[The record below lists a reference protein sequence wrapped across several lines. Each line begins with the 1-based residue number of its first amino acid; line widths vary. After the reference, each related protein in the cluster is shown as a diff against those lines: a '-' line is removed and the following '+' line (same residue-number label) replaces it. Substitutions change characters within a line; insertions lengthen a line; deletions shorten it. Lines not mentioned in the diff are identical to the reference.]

1 MNGEPIWVVGATRS
15 GKTAFLVSQFRAW
28 AQSGARSFGDL
39 TRDSGRTLEL
49 RQSTPTQG
57 AAAALPRPLMQPADA
72 SMPGVLVLTAIGDN
86 RIDLLDRLTAATQSK
101 VPLHSTTPLGF
112 FQEEVMLFWSLLIQ
126 QLDLKAQ
133 FPIRLSPENEQA
145 LAAQLWQADLDRTIG
160 QQAGTT
166 EVRLVR
172 RLLDLLQLAALAG
185 IPLADIPVM
194 LEQGLAGQGDQLPL
208 PDADVGEL
216 LQRWQRWCLEGGL
229 LTYGIIAELY
239 WQYLLPNPT
248 YQRHLAQRYQI
259 VLADDVDEYPA
270 IARTLF
276 DVLLD
281 AGATGLF
288 TYNPDGAVRLGLGA
302 DPAYLAG
309 LADRC
314 RIETLSARSVPALG
328 NDLGD
333 AIVALVTDPIFFA
346 SLPESIQAIQTTSR
360 AQLLR
365 RTAEV
370 IVDAVQTKQLQPRD
384 IAVIAPGVDAIA
396 RYSLT
401 EILTKHQI
409 PVESL
414 NDQRPLTSS
423 PIIRA
428 LLTLLTLVY
437 PGLGRLVDRD
447 AVAEMLVVLSQQSAV
462 SGQQSAVSS
471 QRSAVSSQQ
480 AEPTQHSTLE
490 TQNSPLSFILHPS
503 SFSIDPV
510 RAGLL
515 ADYCFVPH
523 PDRPRLLPATT
534 FPRWDRLG
542 YQASNAYQAIVQ
554 WIEAQQGQLEQ
565 RLIPNAVSLLDRAIQ
580 HFLFGGGSLP
590 FEQLSALRQLIEA
603 AQHYWEVDGR
613 LRRSQRFDAPAYMTV
628 SRFIQLL
635 QSGTVTANP
644 YPVRPIGPNSNAVL
658 LANVFQYRS
667 SRRAHRWQFWMDA
680 GSPRWLSGVDS
691 LFGAPLFLQGWSGR
705 AWTAADMMDA
715 NERRLRRILL
725 DLLGRTEERVYLCHS
740 DLATNGQ
747 EQTGVLLSLVNA
759 ALPLDTVSLTAAL

>member
-1 MNGEPIWVVGATRS
+1 MNSEPIWVSGATRS
-15 GKTAFLVSQFRAW
+15 GKTAYLVNQFRTWIQSGLTQHGTPGGRSTEVLNGTTERGSPLLPPTSLHSSVPPLVSF
-28 AQSGARSFGDL
+28 
-39 TRDSGRTLEL
+39 
-49 RQSTPTQG
+49 STTPEG
-57 AAAALPRPLMQPADA
+57 V
-72 SMPGVLVLTAIGDN
+72 PGVLVLAAIGDN
-86 RIDLLDRLTAATQSK
+86 RIELVDRLTAATQGK
-101 VPLHSTTPLGF
+101 VTLHSTTPLGF
-112 FQEEVMLFWSLLIQ
+112 FQSEVTLFWSLLIQ

-133 FPIRLSPENEQA
+133 FPVRLAPENEQA
-145 LAAQLWQADLDRTIG
+145 LAAQLWRSELDQAIG
-160 QQAGTT
+160 QQTSLT

-185 IPLADIPVM
+185 IPIADIPVI
-194 LEQGLAGQGDQLPL
+194 LEQGLAGQNEALPF
-208 PDADVGEL
+208 PEAEVGEL
-216 LQRWQRWCLEGGL
+216 LQHWQNWCLSQGL
-229 LTYGIIAELY
+229 LTYGIIAGLY

-248 YQRHLAQRYQI
+248 YQRYLAQRYQV

-270 IARTLF
+270 IARSVFET
-276 DVLLD
+276 LLD
-281 AGATGLF
+281 AGAAAIF

-314 RIETLSARSVPALG
+314 RIETLTDRPVHCLG
-328 NDLGD
+328 DDLGD
-333 AIVALVTDPIFFA
+333 AVVALATDPIFFA
-346 SLPESIQAIQTTSR
+346 SLPDAIQAIQTTSR

-370 IVDAVQTKQLQPRD
+370 IIEAVQTQQVQPRE
-384 IAVIAPGVDAIA
+384 IVVIAPGVDAIA

-401 EILTKHQI
+401 EMLGKHQI

-437 PGLGRLVDRD
+437 PSLGRLVDRE
-447 AVAEMLVVLSQQSAV
+447 AVAEMLVVLSQQPENNS
-462 SGQQSAVSS
+462 QQSAVSS
-471 QRSAVSSQQ
+471 QQS
-480 AEPTQHSTLE
+480 ELTQHSPSSL
-490 TQNSPLSFILHPS
+490 ILYPS

-515 ADYCFVPH
+515 ADYCFAPH
-523 PDRPRLLPATT
+523 PDRPRLLPVTT

-554 WIEAQQGQLEQ
+554 WIAAQQSQLEQ

-580 HFLFGGGSLP
+580 HFLFGGGALP
-590 FEQLSALRQLIEA
+590 FEQLSALRQLIET

-628 SRFIQLL
+628 SCFVQLL
-635 QSGTVTANP
+635 QSDTVTANP
-644 YPVRPIGPNSNAVL
+644 YPVRPIGPDSNAVL

-667 SRRAHRWQFWMDA
+667 SRRTHRWQFWLDA

-691 LFGAPLFLQGWSGR
+691 LFGAPLFLQSWSGR
-705 AWTAADMMDA
+705 AWTSADAMDA

-725 DLLGRTEERVYLCHS
+725 DLLGRTEERIYLCHS

-759 ALPLDTVSLTAAL
+759 AVPLDTGLLTG

>member
-1 MNGEPIWVVGATRS
+1 MNSEPIWVLGATRS
-15 GKTAFLVSQFRAW
+15 GKTAYLVNQFRTW
-28 AQSGARSFGDL
+28 IQSGLTQHGTPVGRSTGVL
-39 TRDSGRTLEL
+39 NGTTER
-49 RQSTPTQG
+49 
-57 AAAALPRPLMQPADA
+57 ALPLRPPTSLHSSVPPV
-72 SMPGVLVLTAIGDN
+72 SFSTTSEGVPGVLVLAAIGDN
-86 RIDLLDRLTAATQSK
+86 RIELVDRLTAATQGK
-101 VPLHSTTPLGF
+101 VSLHSTTPLGF
-112 FQEEVMLFWSLLIQ
+112 FQSEVTLFWSLLIQ

-133 FPIRLSPENEQA
+133 FPVRLAPENEQA
-145 LAAQLWQADLDRTIG
+145 LAAQLWRSELDAAIG
-160 QQAGTT
+160 QQTSLT

-185 IPLADIPVM
+185 ISIADIPVM
-194 LEQGLAGQGDQLPL
+194 LEQGLAGQNEALPF
-208 PDADVGEL
+208 PEAAVGEL
-216 LQRWQRWCLEGGL
+216 LQRWQNWCLSQGL
-229 LTYGIIAELY
+229 LTYGILAGLY
-239 WQYLLPNPT
+239 WQHLLPNPT
-248 YQRHLAQRYQI
+248 YQHYLAQRYQ
-259 VLADDVDEYPA
+259 VLLADDVDEYPA
-270 IARTLF
+270 IVRSVFET
-276 DVLLD
+276 LLD
-281 AGATGLF
+281 AGAAAIF

-314 RIETLSARSVPALG
+314 RIETLTDRPLPCLG

-333 AIVALVTDPIFFA
+333 AVVALVTDPIFFA
-346 SLPESIQAIQTTSR
+346 SLPDAIQAIQTTSR

-370 IVDAVQTKQLQPRD
+370 IIEAVQTQQVQPRD
-384 IAVIAPGVDAIA
+384 MVVIAPGVDAIA

-401 EILTKHQI
+401 EMLGKHQI

-437 PGLGRLVDRD
+437 PSLGRLVDRE
-447 AVAEMLVVLSQQSAV
+447 AVAEMLVVLSQQPA
-462 SGQQSAVSS
+462 SGQQPAASH
-471 QRSAVSSQQ
+471 
-480 AEPTQHSTLE
+480 P
-490 TQNSPLSFILHPS
+490 SPLTPHPS
-503 SFSIDPV
+503 LIDPV

-515 ADYCFVPH
+515 ADYCFAPH
-523 PDRPRLLPATT
+523 PDRPRLLPVTT

-554 WIEAQQGQLEQ
+554 WIATQQSQLEQ

-580 HFLFGGGSLP
+580 HFLFGGGALP
-590 FEQLSALRQLIEA
+590 FEQLSALRQLIET

-628 SRFIQLL
+628 SRFVQLL
-635 QSGTVTANP
+635 QSDTVTANP
-644 YPVRPIGPNSNAVL
+644 YPVRPIGPDSNAVL

-667 SRRAHRWQFWMDA
+667 SRRFHRWQFWLDA

-705 AWTAADMMDA
+705 AWTSADAMDA

-725 DLLGRTEERVYLCHS
+725 DLLGRTEQRIYLCHS

-759 ALPLDTVSLTAAL
+759 AVPLETGLWQKDEG

>member
-1 MNGEPIWVVGATRS
+1 M
-15 GKTAFLVSQFRAW
+15 
-28 AQSGARSFGDL
+28 
-39 TRDSGRTLEL
+39 
-49 RQSTPTQG
+49 
-57 AAAALPRPLMQPADA
+57 
-72 SMPGVLVLTAIGDN
+72 
-86 RIDLLDRLTAATQSK
+86 
-101 VPLHSTTPLGF
+101 
-112 FQEEVMLFWSLLIQ
+112 
-126 QLDLKAQ
+126 
-133 FPIRLSPENEQA
+133 
-145 LAAQLWQADLDRTIG
+145 
-160 QQAGTT
+160 
-166 EVRLVR
+166 R

-194 LEQGLAGQGDQLPL
+194 LEQGLAGQGEQLPL

-216 LQRWQRWCLEGGL
+216 LERWQRWCLEGGL
-229 LTYGIIAELY
+229 LTYGIIAGLY

-248 YQRHLAQRYQI
+248 YQQHLAQRYSI

-270 IARTLF
+270 IARSLF
-276 DVLLD
+276 DALLD
-281 AGATGLF
+281 AGARAIF

-302 DPAYLAG
+302 DPAHLAG

-314 RIETLSARSVPALG
+314 HVETLPERPVTCLG
-328 NDLGD
+328 NELGD

-370 IVDAVQTKQLQPRD
+370 IIDAVQTKQVQPRD

-401 EILTKHQI
+401 EILTNHQI

-447 AVAEMLVVLSQQSAV
+447 AVAEMLVVLSQQP
-462 SGQQSAVSS
+462 
-471 QRSAVSSQQ
+471 AVSSQQ
-480 AEPTQHSTLE
+480 SEL
-490 TQNSPLSFILHPS
+490 TQNSKLKTQNSLPSLIPHPS

-554 WIEAQQGQLEQ
+554 WIETQQGQLEQ

-590 FEQLSALRQLIEA
+590 F
-603 AQHYWEVDGR
+603 
-613 LRRSQRFDAPAYMTV
+613 
-628 SRFIQLL
+628 
-635 QSGTVTANP
+635 
-644 YPVRPIGPNSNAVL
+644 
-658 LANVFQYRS
+658 
-667 SRRAHRWQFWMDA
+667 
-680 GSPRWLSGVDS
+680 
-691 LFGAPLFLQGWSGR
+691 
-705 AWTAADMMDA
+705 
-715 NERRLRRILL
+715 
-725 DLLGRTEERVYLCHS
+725 
-740 DLATNGQ
+740 
-747 EQTGVLLSLVNA
+747 
-759 ALPLDTVSLTAAL
+759 

>member
-1 MNGEPIWVVGATRS
+1 M
-15 GKTAFLVSQFRAW
+15 
-28 AQSGARSFGDL
+28 
-39 TRDSGRTLEL
+39 
-49 RQSTPTQG
+49 
-57 AAAALPRPLMQPADA
+57 PLAPSE
-72 SMPGVLVLTAIGDN
+72 SMPGVLVLAAIGDN
-86 RIDLLDRLTAATQSK
+86 RIDLLDRLTAATQGK
-101 VPLHSTTPLGF
+101 VSLHSTTPLGF

-133 FPIRLSPENEQA
+133 FPIRLAPENEQE
-145 LAAQLWQADLDRTIG
+145 LAAQLWRSDLDRAIGRQGAGQQGIG
-160 QQAGTT
+160 QQTSVT
-166 EVRLVR
+166 EGRLVR

-185 IPLADIPVM
+185 MPLVDVPAM
-194 LEQGLAGQGDQLPL
+194 LEQGLTGQGEQLPL

-216 LQRWQRWCLEGGL
+216 LQRWQTWCLEGGL
-229 LTYGIIAELY
+229 LTYGIIAGLY
-239 WQYLLPNPT
+239 WQHLLPNPT
-248 YQRHLAQRYQI
+248 YRQHLAQRYQI

-270 IARTLF
+270 IARSLF
-276 DVLLD
+276 EALLD
-281 AGATGLF
+281 AGAKAIF

-314 RIETLSARSVPALG
+314 RIETLTERPLPCLG
-328 NDLGD
+328 NDFGE
-333 AIVALVTDPIFFA
+333 AIVTLVTDPIFFA
-346 SLPESIQAIQTTSR
+346 SLPDSIQAIQTTSR
-360 AQLLR
+360 AQLLH
-365 RTAEV
+365 RTAALILE
-370 IVDAVQTKQLQPRD
+370 AVQTKQVQPSD
-384 IAVIAPGVDAIA
+384 IAVIAPGVDPIA

-401 EILTKHQI
+401 EILTQHQI

-423 PIIRA
+423 PTIRA

-462 SGQQSAVSS
+462 SSQQSAVSS
-471 QRSAVSSQQ
+471 QPAV
-480 AEPTQHSTLE
+480 P
-490 TQNSPLSFILHPS
+490 TQNSKLKTQNSLPSLIPHPS
-503 SFSIDPV
+503 SFPIDPV

-554 WIEAQQGQLEQ
+554 WIETQQGQLEQ

-603 AQHYWEVDGR
+603 AQHYWEVDSR

-667 SRRAHRWQFWMDA
+667 SRRAHRWQFWLDA

-705 AWTAADMMDA
+705 AWTAADTMDA

-725 DLLGRTEERVYLCHS
+725 DLLSRTEERVYLCHS

-759 ALPLDTVSLTAAL
+759 AVPLDTGLLTQ

>member
-1 MNGEPIWVVGATRS
+1 
-15 GKTAFLVSQFRAW
+15 
-28 AQSGARSFGDL
+28 
-39 TRDSGRTLEL
+39 
-49 RQSTPTQG
+49 
-57 AAAALPRPLMQPADA
+57 
-72 SMPGVLVLTAIGDN
+72 VLVLAAIGDN

-101 VPLHSTTPLGF
+101 VSLHSTTPLGF

-133 FPIRLSPENEQA
+133 FPVRLAPENEQE
-145 LAAQLWQADLDRTIG
+145 LAAQLWRADLDRAIG
-160 QQAGTT
+160 QQATIT
-166 EVRLVR
+166 EGRLVR
-172 RLLDLLQLAALAG
+172 RLLDLLQLATLAG
-185 IPLADIPVM
+185 IPLADIPIM
-194 LEQGLAGQGDQLPL
+194 LEQGLTGQGEQLPL

-216 LQRWQRWCLEGGL
+216 LQRWERWCLEGGL
-229 LTYGIIAELY
+229 LTYGIIAGLY
-239 WQYLLPNPT
+239 WQHLLPNPI
-248 YQRHLAQRYQI
+248 YQQHLAQRYQI

-270 IARTLF
+270 IARLLF
-276 DVLLD
+276 DTLLD
-281 AGATGLF
+281 AGAGAIF

-302 DPAYLAG
+302 DPAYLSG

-314 RIETLSARSVPALG
+314 QVETLTDRPAPCLG
-328 NDLGD
+328 NELGE
-333 AIVALVTDPIFFA
+333 AIVALATDPIFFA
-346 SLPESIQAIQTTSR
+346 SLPESIQVMQTTSR

-370 IVDAVQTKQLQPRD
+370 IVDAVQAKQVQPRD

-462 SGQQSAVSS
+462 SSQQSAVSSQQSAVSS
-471 QRSAVSSQQ
+471 QRSALSSQRSAVSGQ
-480 AEPTQHSTLE
+480 QSAVSTQHLE
-490 TQNSPLSFILHPS
+490 NPLTPLPPHPLTPHPS
-503 SFSIDPV
+503 LIDPV

-554 WIEAQQGQLEQ
+554 WIETQQGQLEQ

-644 YPVRPIGPNSNAVL
+644 YPVRPIGPDSNAVL

-667 SRRAHRWQFWMDA
+667 SRRAHRWQFWLDA

-705 AWTAADMMDA
+705 AWTAADTMDA

-725 DLLGRTEERVYLCHS
+725 DLLSRTEERVYLCHS

-759 ALPLDTVSLTAAL
+759 AVPLDAGLLIG